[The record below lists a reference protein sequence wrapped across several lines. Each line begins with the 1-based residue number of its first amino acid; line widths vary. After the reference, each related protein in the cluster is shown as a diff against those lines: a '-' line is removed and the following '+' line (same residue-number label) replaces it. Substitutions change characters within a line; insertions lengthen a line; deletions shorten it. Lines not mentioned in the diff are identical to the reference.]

1 MDFTYTEIQTMLAD
15 SVGKFID
22 NEYDFDTRQA
32 YAGSDKG
39 YSEEVWSTFAE
50 LGWTAVPFSEE
61 DGGFGG
67 GPTDVMVLMQS
78 LAPGL
83 VVEPYLANIILAGG
97 ILGRAASPDQ
107 KERWLQ
113 AIIGGELQATLAF
126 NEPQARYDLASVHTT
141 ATPDGD
147 DWVLNGTKGL
157 VPNGGT
163 VDLLIVPARTA
174 GATVD
179 EDGIT
184 LFAIDAD
191 AAGVSRN
198 AYATVDG
205 LRAAEITL
213 DGVRAGADAVIGE
226 VGKGF
231 AALDAT
237 IDDATL
243 AVCAEAVGIMY
254 VLKDKTVE
262 YSKNRKQFG
271 VPIGSFQ
278 ELQHR
283 MVDMLMAC
291 EQAQSLLMWSVMKR
305 DAEGDDCKR
314 AVNSIKYLIG
324 TEGKKL
330 GEDAVQIHGGMG
342 VTWDL
347 DVAHYFKRLT
357 TICTLFGNADWHL
370 DKLADTA
377 PQT

>member
-147 DWVLNGTKGL
+147 NWVLNGTKGL

-163 VDLLIVPARTA
+163 ADLLIVPARTA

>member
-1 MDFTYTEIQTMLAD
+1 MDFTHTEIQTMLAD
-15 SVGKFID
+15 SVGKFIN
-22 NEYDFDTRQA
+22 NEYDFDTRQG
-32 YAGSDKG
+32 YAGSDQG

-50 LGWTAVPFSEE
+50 LGWTAVPFTEE

-97 ILGRAASPDQ
+97 ILRRAASPEQ

-113 AIIGGELQATLAF
+113 AIIGGELQATLAV

-147 DWVLNGTKGL
+147 GWVLNGTKGL

-163 VDLLIVPARTA
+163 ADLLIVPARTS
-174 GATVD
+174 GATVE

-184 LFAIDAD
+184 LFAIDAN
-191 AAGVSRN
+191 AAGMSRN

-205 LRAAEITL
+205 LRAAEIML
-213 DGVRAGADAVIGE
+213 DGVRADADAVIGE

-262 YSKNRKQFG
+262 YSKSRKQFG

-357 TICTLFGNADWHL
+357 TIGTLFGNADWHL

-377 PQT
+377 PQP

>member
-1 MDFTYTEIQTMLAD
+1 MDFTHTEIQTMLAD
-15 SVGKFID
+15 SVGKFIN
-22 NEYDFDTRQA
+22 NEYDFDTRQG
-32 YAGSDKG
+32 YAGSDQG

-50 LGWTAVPFSEE
+50 LGWTAVPFTEE

-97 ILGRAASPDQ
+97 ILRRAASPEQ

-147 DWVLNGTKGL
+147 GWVLNGTKGL

-163 VDLLIVPARTA
+163 ADLLIVPARTS
-174 GATVD
+174 GATVE

-184 LFAIDAD
+184 LFAIDAN
-191 AAGVSRN
+191 AAGMSRN

-205 LRAAEITL
+205 LRAAEIML
-213 DGVRAGADAVIGE
+213 DGVRADADAVIGE

-357 TICTLFGNADWHL
+357 TIGTLFGNADWHL

-377 PQT
+377 PQP